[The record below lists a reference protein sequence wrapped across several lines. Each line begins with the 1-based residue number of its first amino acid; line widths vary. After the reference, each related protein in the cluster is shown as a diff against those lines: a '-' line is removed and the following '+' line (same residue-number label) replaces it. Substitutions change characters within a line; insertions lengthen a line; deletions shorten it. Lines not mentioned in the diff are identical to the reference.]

1 MPKEPTD
8 RLLSELERLK
18 HAFDDQS
25 RKRIVEVLEQT
36 ARRQFEDTESLI
48 RFHEALLFLRA
59 HPHDARMLRLVDR
72 LLSTFVR
79 RVEALAESDVD
90 LTPLDYI
97 ENSGIAGTA
106 ISGPFSYD
114 IARWL
119 AIRFRGSAEIDWEHH
134 ERSDRLGSSLPRFLP
149 LLDEDSLVE
158 ANIPYLAW
166 IRAGRPRGRTDLRWL
181 LECFERLDRSD
192 REKGEIYDSLELWV
206 QWKLGNSRASRTR
219 NVRPVRRPFFHRG
232 PAITRRD
239 VSLEKELSPRPG
251 LKRLSERE
259 GLRMIDMLRETTT
272 VRYRELY
279 GITHG
284 DPKNVL
290 RGEMGRG
297 VEIYLWGLPPERRL
311 PLRAYHLGF
320 TLKNG
325 VPVNYIEGINLC
337 GKMEVGF
344 NTFYTFR
351 EGESAWVYSQ
361 VLRVLHHAAAAE
373 CISIDPYQLGFNN
386 DEAIESGAYLFYRKL
401 GFRPTQPRLEALTRR
416 EESRITSRPGY
427 RVSGA
432 TLRKLA
438 EGNAVYEVDRRR
450 MGEWDRFQVRSLG
463 LAVQRR
469 MAARFGGDAAR
480 ARAASV
486 RDVSRILK
494 LDPHRLDA
502 VELKSFENLSLVLS
516 LIEGLNGWTEE
527 EKRGVVAVIRAK
539 TARDESRYSRLIQKH
554 TRLRKALIKLGS

>member
-1 MPKEPTD
+1 MPKQPTD

-18 HAFDDQS
+18 HAFDDRS
-25 RKRIVEVLEQT
+25 RKRIAGLLEQV
-36 ARRQFEDTESLI
+36 ARRQFEDAQSLI
-48 RFHEALLFLRA
+48 RLHEVLLFLRA
-59 HPHDARMLRLVDR
+59 HPHDLGMLRLVDR

-90 LTPLDYI
+90 LSLFDYI
-97 ENSGIAGTA
+97 ENSGIAGTE
-106 ISGPFSYD
+106 ICGHFSYD

-119 AIRFRGSAEIDWEHH
+119 TFRFGGGVEIDWERH
-134 ERSDRLGSSLPRFLP
+134 ERRDRLGSSLPRFLP

-158 ANIPYLAW
+158 ANIPYLTW
-166 IRAGRPRGRTDLRWL
+166 IRAGRPRGKTDLRWL
-181 LECFERLDRSD
+181 IECFDGLDLSE

-206 QWKLGNSRASRTR
+206 TWKLANSRASRTR

-232 PAITRRD
+232 PAIARRD

-251 LKRLSERE
+251 LKRLSAKD
-259 GLRMIDMLRETTT
+259 GLRIIDMLRETTT

-284 DPKNVL
+284 DPRNVL

-351 EGESAWVYSQ
+351 DGESAWVYSQ

-386 DEAIESGAYLFYRKL
+386 DEAIESGAYWFYRKL

-416 EESRITSRPGY
+416 EESRISGSPGY
-427 RVSGA
+427 RVNGA
-432 TLRKLA
+432 TLRRLA
-438 EGNAVYEVDRRR
+438 KGNAVYEVDRRR
-450 MGEWDRFQVRSLG
+450 TGEWDRFQVRSLG

-469 MAARFGGDAAR
+469 MAAEFGGDAAR
-480 ARAASV
+480 ARAACL
-486 RDVSRILK
+486 REVSRILK
-494 LDPHRLDA
+494 LDPRTLDP

-516 LIEGLNGWTEE
+516 LIDGLNGWTEE
-527 EKRGVVAVIRAK
+527 EKRGVVAVIEAK

-554 TRLRKALIKLGS
+554 ARLRKALIRLGS